1 MINDHYDIET
11 CTWCN
16 GEGKDLAR
24 KGQPHNQPDCIRCQG
39 SGKIYV
45 TSEMATTK
53 KRRKYMGAVPKPQ
66 DIVLTINETP
76 SLASRL
82 TEPDGIIQPIPE
94 PKRRG
99 RKPGSK
105 NQPKVRA

>member
-1 MINDHYDIET
+1 MINDQYDIET

-53 KRRKYMGAVPKPQ
+53 KRRKYMGAVPKPIPLIAMS
-66 DIVLTINETP
+66 DIKWEG
-76 SLASRL
+76 SRG
-82 TEPDGIIQPIPE
+82 TFEMAAIQSSDAIK

-99 RKPGSK
+99 RP
-105 NQPKVRA
+105 PKVASGNNPT

>member
-1 MINDHYDIET
+1 MET
-11 CTWCN
+11 CSWCN

-53 KRRKYMGAVPKPQ
+53 KRRKYMGAVPK
-66 DIVLTINETP
+66 I
-76 SLASRL
+76 
-82 TEPDGIIQPIPE
+82 IPE
-94 PKRRG
+94 IIETEMGDTVPKLQVAIAQPKRRG
-99 RKPGSK
+99 RP
-105 NQPKVRA
+105 PKVASGNNPT